1 MRKTAPITSIHRTDS
16 YDGEA
21 IGLGCYIQ
29 SCEERLMDP
38 QKYDSFIENTVNPL
52 VNSQVQS
59 IIVCIDPLVD
69 DSDRDRLTDLANRL
83 TVMDPRIIVIV
94 PETHVNAAVG
104 RNITF
109 NCIRQMENDRRRSS
123 KGLAPSFVR
132 PKGLAPSSIGPKG
145 FVKHL
150 LWFGAD
156 DDDRIITEGINGVC
170 RLITE
175 ERFHI
180 STVLTVNPSLNDKW
194 VRAQGQLPTSHYA
207 QWCYCFSPVYYNGL
221 SYPITPLEKE
231 DLDVLNKLFQYPQ
244 FFVTLDGYSRLSETS
259 VVYPYEY
266 QGTNP
271 DRTKADELYNRVD
284 VIDYL
289 NAHHSAETKD
299 IKLNAPSAD
308 ARKRGYKYYYMND
321 SERYFMYDS
330 IYGSRMKLYY
340 GLALHNDPKRET
352 HVDSY
357 DRESP
362 PTLLRLIENAKDPKL
377 KALLHRENFNGD
389 LYMVRYELHLNDQ
402 VLYGFSFQNGKDPFD
417 MIADIERT
425 PLTRKIKRRFL
436 EARTVGDDLL
446 ATFKCNPLIM
456 STDKRVQ
463 LNERVLQWNTNVLT
477 ERTPR
482 NYIPLRTFGG
492 RETQTQRYGR
502 VSLYSILIIAIAIL
516 SIVLIVTVC
525 TYLSRDPPTN
535 HYICVTTVV

>member
-1 MRKTAPITSIHRTDS
+1 MRKTAPITSIHRTVS

-38 QKYDSFIENTVNPL
+38 QKYDSFIENTINPL
-52 VNSQVQS
+52 VNSHVQS
-59 IIVCIDPLVD
+59 IIVCIDPLID

-83 TVMDPRIIVIV
+83 TVIDQRIMVII

-123 KGLAPSFVR
+123 KGLTPSFVR
-132 PKGLAPSSIGPKG
+132 PKGFI
-145 FVKHL
+145 KHL

-156 DDDRIITEGINGVC
+156 DDDRIIMEGINGVC
-170 RLITE
+170 QLIAE

-180 STVLTVNPSLNDKW
+180 STVLTVNPSLNNKW
-194 VRAQGQLPTSHYA
+194 IRAQGQVPTSHYA

-231 DLDVLNKLFQYPQ
+231 DLDVLNRLFQYPQ
-244 FFVTLDGYSRLSETS
+244 FFVTLDGYSRLSEAS
-259 VVYPYEY
+259 IVYPYEY

-271 DRTKADELYNRVD
+271 DRFRADELYNRVD

-299 IKLNAPSAD
+299 LKLNAPSAD
-308 ARKRGYKYYYMND
+308 ARKRGYKHYYMND

-340 GLALHNDPKRET
+340 GLALHNDPKNET
-352 HVDSY
+352 HADSY
-357 DRESP
+357 NRESP

-377 KALLHRENFNGD
+377 KALLYRENFNGD
-389 LYMVRYELHLNDQ
+389 LYMVRYELHLNGS
-402 VLYGFSFQNGKDPFD
+402 VLHGFSFQNGKDPFD

-425 PLTRKIKRRFL
+425 PLTRKLKRRFL

-463 LNERVLQWNTNVLT
+463 LNERVLQWNANVLA

-492 RETQTQRYGR
+492 HDRCFKRCCLYG
-502 VSLYSILIIAIAIL
+502 LLL
-516 SIVLIVTVC
+516 LIVTLISFIVAIIVGTIGCSPETAPHLKNDLSIATQTVC
-525 TYLSRDPPTN
+525 A
-535 HYICVTTVV
+535 